1 MNLAL
6 RSAGRIAFV
15 GLGLLGRAVDGQSLS
30 SSSGAS
36 LAIATLTENHYDA
49 GVSDPTTGYTLT
61 TTCTGPTSAGC
72 RLFIQYGANSQ
83 GQQVGM
89 EYAVVSLTADCDGA
103 VANPDVWIAVQP
115 TLTVLSTDKNKSC
128 VASFRFRASPLAW
141 DVYLAPGPSG
151 GAYRQ
156 QVKFVLTRP

>member
-1 MNLAL
+1 
-6 RSAGRIAFV
+6 
-15 GLGLLGRAVDGQSLS
+15 VDGQGLS
-30 SSSGAS
+30 SASGAS
-36 LAIATLTENHYDA
+36 LAIAPLTESHYDA
-49 GVSDPTTGYTLT
+49 GVSDPTANYALT

-72 RLFIQYGANSQ
+72 RLFIQYGTNSQ

-89 EYAVVSLTADCDGA
+89 EYAIVSLTADCNGA
-103 VANPDVWIAVQP
+103 VANPNVWTAVQP
-115 TLTVLSTDKNKSC
+115 TLTVLSTAKNRSC

-141 DVYLAPGPSG
+141 NVYVAPGPSA